1 MDALTV
7 FFLYVEKVETSLLH
21 YRFIKS
27 YCLSRLLYG
36 REGMLWNTLQTR
48 KWDII
53 FAFRYILTV
62 VGVNQWSLYSFIV
75 APNIVPLSYM
85 TDERKLL
92 FYRKL
97 SLSKNVIL
105 STLMYILRLHVSVQ

>member
-1 MDALTV
+1 V
-7 FFLYVEKVETSLLH
+7 KPVQF
-21 YRFIKS
+21 
-27 YCLSRLLYG
+27 YC
-36 REGMLWNTLQTR
+36 
-48 KWDII
+48 
-53 FAFRYILTV
+53 
-62 VGVNQWSLYSFIV
+62 
-75 APNIVPLSYM
+75 NIVPLSYM

>member
-48 KWDII
+48 K
-53 FAFRYILTV
+53 
-62 VGVNQWSLYSFIV
+62 
-75 APNIVPLSYM
+75 
-85 TDERKLL
+85 
-92 FYRKL
+92 
-97 SLSKNVIL
+97 
-105 STLMYILRLHVSVQ
+105 